1 MPSFLQLALVLAALL
16 AAAKIA
22 GHLSAR
28 VGMPSILG
36 ELLVGVLLGPSCF
49 NLLRFAANGT
59 QHSLSML
66 AQIGALLLMFI
77 AGLETD
83 VEAVKRASGT
93 AFAVAV
99 GGVVLPLAGG
109 VILGRL
115 FHLSWAA
122 SWFLG
127 GALTAT
133 SVSISAQTLME
144 IGRMM
149 TFEAS
154 TILGAAV
161 IDDILGLFVLAVLS
175 AGVAHESTGTGL
187 TAWVQSH
194 ALGGS
199 AGLPMQ
205 LLLLLLS
212 MSAFLVLA
220 WAFARWVLPGV
231 LHIGRRLTSSHA
243 LSSWVLGLVFLYAA
257 AAQWLGGMAGI
268 TGAYLLG
275 FLLARSEVRQE
286 IESSLHAIGY
296 GLLIPLFFVSVGLL
310 SDVRSLS
317 GHWLLLTVLLL
328 VAIAGKVVGCGL
340 AATMCGTDR
349 IPALRIGVGMVSR
362 GEVGL
367 IVVAMAQG
375 LGIFNTAEAAMLMA
389 TVLVTTLI
397 TPLGLRVVFSLGTS
411 PETTAPSDELYETE
425 PAA

>member
-1 MPSFLQLALVLAALL
+1 MPAFLQLALVLAALL
-16 AAAKIA
+16 ATAKLA
-22 GHLSAR
+22 GHISAR
-28 VGMPSILG
+28 FGMPAILG

-49 NLLRFAANGT
+49 NLLRSVSATTG
-59 QHSLSML
+59 HSLALL

-109 VILGRL
+109 VALGRL
-115 FHLSWAA
+115 FHLSWTAA
-122 SWFLG
+122 WFLG

-175 AGVAHESTGTGL
+175 ASLAHTSATSGFS
-187 TAWVQSH
+187 AWMQAH
-194 ALGGS
+194 LLQGS
-199 AGLPMQ
+199 APS
-205 LLLLLLS
+205 LLTQMALLLLS
-212 MSAFLVLA
+212 MAAFLLLA
-220 WAFARWVLPGV
+220 WAFARWGLPLVLQ
-231 LHIGRRLTSSHA
+231 LARRLSSTHA
-243 LSSWVLGLVFLYAA
+243 LSSWILGLVFLYAA

-275 FLLARSEVRQE
+275 FLLAQSEVRKE
-286 IESSLHAIGY
+286 VEASLHAIGY

-310 SDVRSLS
+310 SNIRSLS
-317 GHWLLLTVLLL
+317 GHWLLLAALLL
-328 VAIAGKVVGCGL
+328 VAIAGKVFGCGL
-340 AATMCGTDR
+340 AAAACGTHR
-349 IPALRIGVGMVSR
+349 LQALRIGVGMMSR

-375 LGIFNTAEAAMLMA
+375 LGIFNSAESAMLMT
-389 TVLVTTLI
+389 TVLVTTVI
-397 TPLGLRVVFSLGTS
+397 TPLGLRIVFDWGTGAGGES
-411 PETTAPSDELYETE
+411 PTEALYETE
-425 PAA
+425 PA